1 MASITIKYNNEII
14 GELNNLG
21 SLIMKTAGHG
31 CEYDIELY
39 YINHCPRSDI
49 ASSIIMDSFFEEYE
63 MNASAEIFVANE
75 RLTASETDYS
85 YGYVNSGIWYY
96 SASTTTNRV
105 DIYQVEANK
114 TYLIRLGSTVSNR
127 FRVMFTTEDVTQAT
141 ANVVGY
147 NIYSIDNPSANVA
160 ALYTTTENGYIII
173 GKSNNSTNNI
183 ETFVYEGVFE

>member
-1 MASITIKYNNEII
+1 MASITIKYNNEVI

-49 ASSIIMDSFFEEYE
+49 ASSLVMDSFFEEYE
-63 MNASAEIFVANE
+63 MDAYAEIFVANE

-85 YGYVNSGIWYY
+85 YGYVNSGTWYY
-96 SASTTTNRV
+96 SASTTSYRS

-114 TYLIRLGSTVSNR
+114 TYLIKLGSTISNR

-141 ANVVGY
+141 ANVIGY
-147 NIYSIDNPSANVA
+147 NVYSTDSPSANISTI
-160 ALYTTTENGYIII
+160 YTPTENGYIII
-173 GKSNNSTNNI
+173 QKSGNSTNNI